1 MRFVETYVKRVVVC
15 LLAPLMLASSG
26 DYDSARRKFDLI
38 ERDRLKP
45 GSSISLTPRELNAW
59 VAQTIPTVAPEGVR
73 NPKLDLGSGTATG
86 SALVDFVRIR
96 RAQGKPPNWLM
107 ARLLQGEH
115 PVTVTATI
123 ESGGGRATVNVD
135 RVEVSGIRIQ
145 GEMLDFLI
153 YTFVRPIY
161 PGARVG
167 EPFELG
173 HRIDRLV
180 VKPAAV
186 AVVIGR

>member
-1 MRFVETYVKRVVVC
+1 MRFVEIHVKQVVVC
-15 LLAPLMLASSG
+15 LLAPLMLGSPG

-45 GSSISLTPRELNAW
+45 GSSISLSPRELNAW

-115 PVTVTATI
+115 PVTVTASI

-135 RVEVSGIRIQ
+135 RVEVSGIQIQ

-153 YTFVRPIY
+153 HTFVLPIY
-161 PGARVG
+161 PDAKVG

-173 HRIDRLV
+173 HHIDRLEV
-180 VKPAAV
+180 RPAAV
-186 AVVIGR
+186 AVVIRR